1 MFTCTS
7 CLTQFSTAG
16 NFCTK
21 CGAQMS
27 LQPQQEVIP
36 PQQGYASRIASAV
49 DPHQATARG
58 FGRVFGLHPGIAF
71 FTIAVNLMLFGKD
84 GLAVVFAGPTAG
96 LDLLVAL
103 AISMA
108 AGATV
113 GYVTYLGQQK
123 WYGDDQESAKIKG
136 MITGV
141 LTAIPTG
148 LPGMLFGSAAIAGSL
163 LRGKRQG
170 G

>member
-1 MFTCTS
+1 MFTCTR
-7 CLTQFSTAG
+7 CLTQFTTAG
-16 NFCTK
+16 NFCDK
-21 CGAQMS
+21 CGARMS

-36 PQQGYASRIASAV
+36 PQPGFTAHFSNAV
-49 DPHQATARG
+49 NPHQAAARG
-58 FGRVFGLHPGIAF
+58 FERVFGLHPGIAV

-84 GLAVVFAGPTAG
+84 GLALVFAPGTGG

-123 WYGDDQESAKIKG
+123 WYGDDDESAKIKG